1 MKKLFTFLLAVLITA
16 INASASAVLSDDGKT
31 LTLNN
36 FVEADAVVNNVDQF
50 TDTQLAGVK
59 TLIIVGSIGNTNT
72 FKDKIASKVTG
83 LEELDM
89 SGMDAN
95 AVVPNVNGIKA
106 MSSIKTI
113 KFPNALEAIPAGLCQ
128 GFSNL
133 TSVSLPTSLKTI
145 EANAFQSCSALQ
157 EITLPY
163 GLETISGEAFDQS
176 GLVSISIPGSVK
188 TIKSDAFSVCRSL
201 HRVVFEEA
209 KSPDVVNMTI
219 ESDAFQNG
227 DNVWDVYVETQ
238 GTIVCGNEAFSLLA
252 TIGQT
257 QTERRLAILHFPANK
272 AKDYVNQKHVLTPA
286 IAKNPALFQPWLSR
300 HRTAAG
306 QSQNGWYEFVNSAP
320 AEDPDDPTTVK
331 GEKFLKTWSEGGTAQ
346 EAWLVNELL
355 YTDEEK
361 AGLTA
366 EQQSSAVK
374 VSYYL
379 ARTVPDGVRA
389 YIVNS
394 ISSEDVT
401 VTGGGTEKRYTV
413 TLKRIQAIPP
423 MTGVI
428 LYGES
433 NTVTVD
439 GTPVLSMPQTPYIGE
454 PLSREYWDHEDSDGE
469 KQSVKLKNY
478 LIATGDAPK
487 NVGPYEYKNGTTEVE
502 YRNFLLG
509 RFAKT
514 DTYRKNYEGNTNWE
528 VTDDYLGFFRS
539 KAGSLSARKA
549 YLKLKNITEEFPE
562 PKGYELVVAKDEDY
576 NKEYNASGTLI
587 PSKQKPGTTETE
599 NVYWFGRNWTDRVV
613 GSDGGGYDWG
623 SRPTDKNLDDYLV
636 SYRGEF
642 EHEVD
647 GIVTLTIPAEV
658 VNNEYYTLQGV
669 NVSNPTKSG
678 IYIKNGKKVI
688 IK

>member
-1 MKKLFTFLLAVLITA
+1 MKKIFTFLLAVLITA
-16 INASASAVLSDDGKT
+16 INASAGAVFSDGGKT
-31 LTLNN
+31 LTLTDCSNRDFNN
-36 FVEADAVVNNVDQF
+36 LNS
-50 TDTQLAGVK
+50 TQLDGVK
-59 TLIIVGSIGNTNT
+59 TLIIVGGISGNK
-72 FKDKIASKVTG
+72 FPGFVDKVKG
-83 LEELDM
+83 RLEVLDM

-95 AVVPNVNGIKA
+95 EVAENYNEIKK
-106 MSSIKTI
+106 MSSINTI
-113 KFPNALEAIPAGLCQ
+113 KFPDDLETIPANLCE
-128 GFSNL
+128 GFSSL
-133 TSVSLPTSLKTI
+133 TSVSLPASLKTI
-145 EANAFQSCSALQ
+145 GANAFQACSNLQ
-157 EITLPY
+157 SITLPY
-163 GLETISGEAFDQS
+163 GLETISGQAFDQS

-188 TIKSDAFSVCRSL
+188 TIKSDAFSVCSSL
-201 HRVVFEEA
+201 QRVVFEEA
-209 KSPDVVNMTI
+209 ISPDQVNMII
-219 ESDAFQNG
+219 ESNAFQNA
-227 DNVWDVYVETQ
+227 NQVWDVYVETQ
-238 GTIVCGNEAFSLLA
+238 GKIECKNEAFSLNV

-257 QTERRLAILHFPANK
+257 QPDARLAILHFPANK
-272 AKDYVNQKHVLTPA
+272 AKDYVNQKHVLTTA
-286 IAKNPALFQPWLSR
+286 IAKDPAKFQPWLSR

-306 QSQNGWYEFVNSAP
+306 QSQNGWHEFVHSAP

-331 GEKFLKTWSEGGTAQ
+331 GEKFLKTWSEGGTAE
-346 EAWLVNELL
+346 EAWLLDGML

-361 AGLTA
+361 AALTS
-366 EQQSSAVK
+366 EQQNSAVQ

-394 ISSEDVT
+394 ISTENVT
-401 VTGGGTEKRYTV
+401 VTGGTEKRYTV

-433 NTVTVD
+433 NTVSVD

-454 PLSREYWDHEDSDGE
+454 PLSREYWDYEDSDGH
-469 KQSVKLKNY
+469 KQSETLKNF
-478 LIATGDAPK
+478 LIATGDEAK
-487 NVGPYEYKNGTTEVE
+487 NVGPYDYKSGTTEVE
-502 YRNFLLG
+502 YRNFILG

-514 DTYRKNYEGNTNWE
+514 DTYRKNYEGNPNWE

-562 PKGYELVVAKDEDY
+562 PKGYELVVAKDGNY
-576 NKEYNASGTLI
+576 NKEYNSSGVLMND
-587 PSKQKPGTTETE
+587 PKQKPGTTGSE
-599 NVYWFGRNWTDRVV
+599 NVYWYGRNWTAKVV

-623 SRPTDKNLDDYLV
+623 SRPTNKNLDDYLV

-669 NVSNPTKSG
+669 KVSNPTKSG